1 MNYDHIV
8 EGIQIWSK
16 YDWYEHGKKSTKPF
30 QNSEKQRRVENTT
43 KILIIH
49 DTEATDQICI
59 LDQMKD
65 FYETLF
71 KNKFFF

>member
-1 MNYDHIV
+1 M
-8 EGIQIWSK
+8 
-16 YDWYEHGKKSTKPF
+16 
-30 QNSEKQRRVENTT
+30 ENTT

-49 DTEATDQICI
+49 DTEGTDQICI